1 MLIFY
6 SIVSAFAPASRVAT
20 SSALKMGFESELGA
34 LPPVGFWDPLGLSK
48 TADAAKFRRWR
59 TLEVKHGRVAQAA
72 VIGYLVQESARFPGY
87 ISPGDGL
94 KFSDVPNGV
103 AALGVVPFLGWLQIF
118 LFVGFLENSIFK
130 QDEDKAAGDFGYGV
144 SGLGLNEAQ
153 LEVLRLKEIQ
163 NGRLAMLA
171 IMELLTHDV
180 AKPAGESLFAIH
192 HF

>member
-1 MLIFY
+1 LLDIKSLPY
-6 SIVSAFAPASRVAT
+6 S
-20 SSALKMGFESELGA
+20 
-34 LPPVGFWDPLGLSK
+34 GLSR

-59 TLEVKHGRVAQAA
+59 AIELKHGRVAQAA
-72 VIGYLVQESARFPGY
+72 VIGYLVQESSRLPGY

-103 AALGVVPFLGWLQIF
+103 AAIGAVPFLGWVQIF

-130 QDEDKAAGDFGYGV
+130 QDEDKDPGDFGYGI
-144 SGLGLNEAQ
+144 SFLKGIDFESKLPELKT
-153 LEVLRLKEIQ
+153 KEIQ
-163 NGRLAMLA
+163 NGRLGMLA

-180 AKPAGESLFAIH
+180 AKPAGEGLLTLH